1 MRQLLLVLSVLV
13 CSAAYSQESS
23 GIRIT
28 HGPWLCDMDSTGV
41 TVMWTTDKPALSW
54 VEVAPDDG
62 RHFYS
67 EEHPRY
73 YDAVHGRRRALETL
87 HRVRIDGLKPGT
99 GYMYRIF
106 SRATEGWSYG
116 DYAEFGKTI
125 STPVYNHEP
134 LRFRTFRRDD
144 SPVRF
149 FVMNDIHERSE
160 DMRRMCSEV
169 DFSQYDF
176 VVLNGDMRSM
186 TENESQIF
194 DGWLDACVDMF
205 ASEVPIVFVRGN
217 HETRGAYADRLF
229 DYFPVRGGHFYH
241 TFEAGG
247 VGFVVLDGGE
257 DKPDSD
263 IEYCGIAEFDRYRE
277 QEAGWLEETI
287 AAEGDRRRIVFLHI
301 PPGTSTW
308 HGDLHIRETL
318 LPVLEK
324 TSVGLMLSG
333 HTHTYSLHKAGELA
347 PFPILVNDNRSCV
360 SVTVDGDTITAV
372 ISGNTG
378 KSHTF
383 RFPE

>member
-194 DGWLDACVDMF
+194 DGWL
-205 ASEVPIVFVRGN
+205 
-217 HETRGAYADRLF
+217 
-229 DYFPVRGGHFYH
+229 
-241 TFEAGG
+241 
-247 VGFVVLDGGE
+247 
-257 DKPDSD
+257 
-263 IEYCGIAEFDRYRE
+263 
-277 QEAGWLEETI
+277 EETI